1 MRKNALHR
9 RGKGGILN
17 RIKRRNGSR
26 ERMDVMNENDR
37 KNQQTDRKFYLVLG
51 IAVSLFYFL
60 ATAGLFHH
68 LHLPMPI
75 FHLPQLFCLIAVL
88 GVILLLRPLLTPFLM
103 TGLKVYA
110 VLQGV
115 AFLLILTAG
124 FLVLHHAG
132 GPVRWMGPWF
142 PVLLEA
148 LTLLANGILLMALW
162 KLWRT
167 RKESLTMPVRIWLGG
182 FALFALV
189 NLAGSVLSLWGG
201 GVWHHA
207 EHHILALWKV
217 VMMLFTLLTAA
228 AFLREYLS
236 LRREQENPAGKDVP

>member
-1 MRKNALHR
+1 
-9 RGKGGILN
+9 
-17 RIKRRNGSR
+17 
-26 ERMDVMNENDR
+26 MDVMNENDR

-103 TGLKVYA
+103 TGLKIYA

-132 GPVRWMGPWF
+132 GPVRWMGAWF

-182 FALFALV
+182 FAMFALV